1 MFFSIFLILLK
12 VILKIK
18 VISSWTQICIIDRFI
33 LLRWRTYFNSLS
45 LKSNGSS
52 SVLSITDRD
61 CSAAYISVLL
71 KFVVIFIEANDLGTL
86 FVVSSMTET
95 MRQIVD
101 KDKQMWCQGFLHRNL
116 PAQWGSGRI
125 RRTRRLLMKQ
135 KH

>member
-1 MFFSIFLILLK
+1 MDTNTHYGQ
-12 VILKIK
+12 VYP
-18 VISSWTQICIIDRFI
+18 VEV
-33 LLRWRTYFNSLS
+33 RTYFNSLS
-45 LKSNGSS
+45 LKANGSS
-52 SVLSITDRD
+52 LVLGVTDKD

-116 PAQWGSGRI
+116 PAQPGSGQI
-125 RRTRRLLMKQ
+125 CRTHKLLMKLN
-135 KH
+135 H